1 MGLYQP
7 LPKRDRQYQFASSAC
22 QSRVIGLL
30 LAGVSRARRRYLAA
44 PPNDVL
50 LLKQRLYFKIM
61 VVANETYLLHSDLV
75 ALVLFGNSLTA
86 RLLHQRISETL
97 IDDPTNDPSV
107 TVVVRSFNEA
117 TKLEQLF
124 EDIHNQIFSSKIE
137 VVVVDNGSSD
147 RTPQVAKYYGAEL
160 VTLPQEDFTY
170 PKSLNLGME
179 AANNDLVFV
188 TVAHARLT
196 SIHNLHAGAR
206 HFSKNDDIA
215 GAFGTVLPNQG
226 ASYVERWGTAID
238 NNLCLVRPAQ
248 RIKSAGVGALAA
260 TGAMIAKPVWQ
271 ELGGFDERYQA
282 GGEDTAL
289 ANSMLKNGYAIV
301 QEPALTVHHS
311 HGLGLADSVK
321 QFVHQRQIV
330 KSPREFDSEGLLA
343 RRPDLRANRSVL
355 DH

>member
-1 MGLYQP
+1 M
-7 LPKRDRQYQFASSAC
+7 
-22 QSRVIGLL
+22 
-30 LAGVSRARRRYLAA
+30 
-44 PPNDVL
+44 L
-50 LLKQRLYFKIM
+50 LLKERLHFKILFM
-61 VVANETYLLHSDLV
+61 AKENYLLHTDLV
-75 ALVLFGNSLTA
+75 ASAIFGNSLTA

-97 IDDPTNDPSV
+97 VDDPANDPSV

-117 TKLEQLF
+117 KKLEQLF
-124 EDIHNQIFSSKIE
+124 EDIHSQLFSSEIE
-137 VVVVDNGSSD
+137 VVVVDNGSTDS
-147 RTPQVAKYYGAEL
+147 TSEVAKYYCTEL
-160 VTLPQEDFTY
+160 VTLPQEHFTY
-170 PKSLNLGME
+170 PKSLNLGVE

-206 HFSKNDDIA
+206 HFSKKDDIA
-215 GAFGTVLPNQG
+215 GAFGTVLPNEG

-238 NNLCLVRPAQ
+238 NNLCLMRPAR
-248 RIKSAGVGALAA
+248 RIKSAGVGTLAA

-289 ANSMLKNGYAIV
+289 ANLMLENGYAVV

-330 KSPREFDSEGLLA
+330 KTPREFDREGLLA
-343 RRPDLRANRSVL
+343 RRPDLRASRSVL
-355 DH
+355 DP